1 MRELHVTVASLPRRS
16 AADRSRNIRGA
27 RRRAQC
33 SLVAL
38 LCAVVL
44 NPATASAQVRP
55 AARAARDTVRL
66 TLAMVRTRALAAN
79 PELVAVRLDTA
90 IARGELRQA
99 SVLLPFNP
107 TAEVVAAGGGK
118 GAEPAVSQEIELF
131 GQRGVR
137 RSAAGAGMDR
147 ARATI
152 ANATRR
158 TLGDVDRS
166 FYRLVAA
173 TQRAE
178 LATDVL
184 TLNQRLADAAARQL
198 AAGEISRLDYNLAVV
213 ELGRSRS
220 RALAARR
227 ERETG
232 AVEFRRLVGL
242 PAATPIEP
250 VLDSTQHPPAL
261 GDSVRVVAA
270 AASEDTVAL
279 DADSLV
285 ALALQR
291 RPDLAERAAAV
302 QQARAQA
309 SLARREALPNLVV
322 RGASERDPG
331 SRRTFRPGIGLTL
344 PVFNLNRGEV
354 QARRAAA
361 TQAALE
367 RAALV
372 SQVRADVAST
382 LTAYRAAVEEVDVL
396 ERTVLAPAR
405 QNRRLLETAYRE
417 GEIGLPVLLLIR
429 NQVTDAELQYWEAWL
444 AEREAFATLAEVT
457 GQNLDNARYP
467 DIREPR

>member
-1 MRELHVTVASLPRRS
+1 M
-16 AADRSRNIRGA
+16 
-27 RRRAQC
+27 
-33 SLVAL
+33 
-38 LCAVVL
+38 
-44 NPATASAQVRP
+44 
-55 AARAARDTVRL
+55 
-66 TLAMVRTRALAAN
+66 
-79 PELVAVRLDTA
+79 RLDTA

-99 SVLLPFNP
+99 SVLLPSNP
-107 TAEVVAAGGGK
+107 TAELLSAGGGK
-118 GAEPAVSQEIELF
+118 GAEPAISQQIELF

-137 RSAAGAGMDR
+137 RSAAGAGMER

-152 ANATRR
+152 ADVTRR
-158 TLGDVDRS
+158 TLGEVDRS

-178 LATDVL
+178 LAADVL
-184 TLNQRLADAAARQL
+184 TLNKRLADAAARQL
-198 AAGEISRLDYNLAVV
+198 GAGEISRLDYNLAVV
-213 ELGRSRS
+213 ELGRSQS
-220 RALAARR
+220 RALATRR
-227 ERETG
+227 ARETG
-232 AVEFRRLVGL
+232 AVAFRRLVGVPL
-242 PAATPIEP
+242 GTPIAP

-261 GDSVRVVAA
+261 GDSVLVVATTA
-270 AASEDTVAL
+270 TVEDTVAL

-285 ALALQR
+285 ALAVQR

-302 QQARAQA
+302 RQANAQA

-322 RGASERDPG
+322 RGASEQDPG
-331 SRRTFRPGIGLTL
+331 SPRTFRPGIGLTL

-361 TQAALE
+361 RQAALD

-417 GEIGLPVLLLIR
+417 GEIGLAVLLLIR
-429 NQVTDAELQYWEAWL
+429 NQVTDAELEYWEAWL
-444 AEREAFATLAEVT
+444 AEREALATLAEVT
-457 GQNLDNARYP
+457 GQNLEDARYP
-467 DIREPR
+467 DIRESR